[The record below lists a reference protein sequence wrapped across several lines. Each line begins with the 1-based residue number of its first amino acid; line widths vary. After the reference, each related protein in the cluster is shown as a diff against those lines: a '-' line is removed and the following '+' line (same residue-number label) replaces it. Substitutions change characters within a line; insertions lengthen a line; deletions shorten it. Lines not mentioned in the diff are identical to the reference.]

1 MANVNL
7 LLFSNFVK
15 ALVNKEIDLDTDDIR
30 IALVNSTYTIDR
42 LAHDYWNDVVANEL
56 ATASGYTAN
65 GLALTT
71 KAFSVVAA
79 NSWTKVAATST
90 AYNVGEIVRPSAGN
104 TYVYRCSVAGT
115 SGGSAPTWPT
125 VVGQTVTD
133 GTVTWTNVGRS
144 VVKFTSDPAVWTA
157 PFDAGPFRY
166 AVMYDRTPG
175 TDATRPLIGAITYG
189 SDQTGGS
196 GSFTLTPDADA
207 GWIAI
212 PVE

>member
-1 MANVNL
+1 MSNVNL
-7 LLFSNFVK
+7 QLYGNFMKSLF
-15 ALVNKEIDLDTDDIR
+15 NKEIDLDTDDIR
-30 IALVNSTYTIDR
+30 IALVSSAYTVDR
-42 LAHDYWNDVVANEL
+42 AAHDYWNDVVANEL
-56 ATASGYTAN
+56 ATGSGYTAN

-71 KAFSVVAA
+71 KAMSVVAA

-125 VVGQTVTD
+125 TVGATVTD
-133 GTVTWTNVGRS
+133 GGVTWTNVGRY
-144 VVKFTSDPAVWTA
+144 VVKFTSDAAVWA
-157 PFDAGPFRY
+157 AAFDAGPFRY
-166 AVMYDRTPG
+166 AVMYDRTPA
-175 TDATRPLIGAITYG
+175 TDATRPLIGVITYG

-207 GWIAI
+207 GWVAI

>member
-1 MANVNL
+1 MTNVNFQL
-7 LLFSNFVK
+7 YSNFFFT
-15 ALVNKEIDLDTDDIR
+15 LFNKETDLNSDDIR
-30 IALVNSTYTIDR
+30 IALVTSSYTIDR
-42 LAHDYWNDVVANEL
+42 IAHDYWNDVVANEL

-71 KAFSVVAA
+71 EAFSIIAA

-104 TYVYRCSVAGT
+104 LFVYRCSVAGT

-125 VVGQTVTD
+125 TVGLTVAD
-133 GTVTWTNVGRS
+133 GSVTWTCVGRS
-144 VVKFTSDPAVWTA
+144 VARFTSDPAVWA
-157 PFDAGPFRY
+157 AAFDAGPFRY
-166 AVMYDRTPG
+166 AVMYNRSPA
-175 TDATRPLIGAITYG
+175 TDATRPLIGVITYG

-212 PVE
+212 PIE